1 MQRGKKL
8 KSLIAAGLLM
18 AATAATAAPAMAV
31 EYSFSGMFRNYYD
44 VSNVNVVRNED
55 VYGYMYLDNGAPTA
69 NVFETRLR
77 TNFTMK
83 FSEDLKLVTREE
95 INYGFWGNSSY
106 TAGRSSGG
114 AIGSRGVNIETK
126 RLYID
131 ANFPTYNLNTK
142 LGMQPFDDAYK
153 GIFVSDDMPG
163 FSISNTTKN
172 LTTTI
177 GAYRWNDGTLST
189 KPNTAYGKMT
199 KDLISLDGKY
209 EINKDVKVGA
219 AYYFMSSDNITG
231 TLPDGT
237 ATLPNWNNI
246 YGLYNGNENIT
257 LHMFGINGE
266 ATMGPLTLDGFFV
279 YQCGSNYLNKQHVSA
294 FATNVGGRMKI
305 GPGTLR
311 SEFLFV
317 SGGGNP
323 NTPSSSND
331 NGFIDTGIY
340 NGFYNNEMVILG
352 RDKYAQIND
361 NAIVYNVNNFN
372 QGVIFGSFGYD
383 LPITEKFKGSANM
396 GFAAV
401 AKDWGAPLIGNS
413 TTNDPTNGSYGYK
426 VNGPLAGGKHH
437 SNYLGTEINA
447 EVDYLLFPQLE
458 IGLRGGYVFLGDYF
472 KGTASNNTA
481 DPDNPFAMKVIA
493 TLTF

>member
-8 KSLIAAGLLM
+8 KSLIAAGLLI

-44 VSNVNVVRNED
+44 VSNVNVIRDEWNT
-55 VYGYMYLDNGAPTA
+55 GYMYLDNGAPTA

-95 INYGFWGNSSY
+95 VNYGFWGNNSY
-106 TAGRSSGG
+106 TAGRASGG

-189 KPNTAYGKMT
+189 TPTSTPYGKMT

-209 EINKDVKVGA
+209 EINKDTKVGA
-219 AYYFMSSDNITG
+219 AYYYLSSNNVA
-231 TLPDGT
+231 DG
-237 ATLPNWNNI
+237 NNYYGI
-246 YGLYNGNENIT
+246 YGGGTENIAV
-257 LHMFGINGE
+257 HMFGLNGE
-266 ATMGPLTLDGFFV
+266 ATVGPVTLDGFFV
-279 YQCGSNYLNKQHVSA
+279 YQCGSNYLTKQHVSA
-294 FATNVGGRMKI
+294 FATNVGGRMKV
-305 GPGTLR
+305 GKGTLR

-323 NTPSSSND
+323 NNPSSSND

-340 NGFYNNEMVILG
+340 NGYYNNEMVILG

-383 LPITEKFKGSANM
+383 LPITEKFKGSANA

-401 AKDWGAPLIGNS
+401 AKDWGTPLIGS
-413 TTNDPTNGSYGYK
+413 QSDGYAYK
-426 VNGPLAGGKHH
+426 INGPISLGGKHH

-447 EVDYLLFPQLE
+447 EVDYLIFPQVE
-458 IGLRGGYVFLGDYF
+458 IGVRGGYVFLGDYF
-472 KGTASNNTA
+472 KGTATGEK

>member
-1 MQRGKKL
+1 MKEAKMKRGSKL
-8 KSLIAAGLLM
+8 KSLIAAGLLIG
-18 AATAATAAPAMAV
+18 ATAVPSLAV

-44 VSNVNVVRNED
+44 VSNYNVMRDEWNT
-55 VYGYMYLDNGAPTA
+55 GNMYLDNGAPTA

-77 TNFTMK
+77 TNFTLK

-95 INYGFWGNSSY
+95 VNYGFWGNSSY
-106 TAGRSSGG
+106 TQGRSQGG

-163 FSISNTTKN
+163 FAISNTTKN
-172 LTTTI
+172 LTTTFGI
-177 GAYRWNDGTLST
+177 YRWNDGTLST
-189 KPNTAYGKMT
+189 APSTPYGKMT
-199 KDLISLDGKY
+199 KDLISLDGKLD
-209 EINKDVKVGA
+209 INKDTKVGG
-219 AYYFMSSDNITG
+219 AYYYLSSNNLADGNNYYGIYTG
-231 TLPDGT
+231 GT
-237 ATLPNWNNI
+237 
-246 YGLYNGNENIT
+246 ENIAV
-257 LHMFGINGE
+257 HMFGLNGE
-266 ATMGPLTLDGFFV
+266 ATVGPVTLDGFFV
-279 YQCGSNYLNKQHVSA
+279 YQCGSNYLTKQHVSA
-294 FATNVGGRMKI
+294 FATNIGARGKVGA
-305 GPGTLR
+305 GTLR

-317 SGGGNP
+317 SGGGDP
-323 NTPSSSND
+323 NHPTSSND

-340 NGFYNNEMVILG
+340 NGYYNNEMVILG

-361 NAIVYNVNNFN
+361 YAIVYNVNNFN

-383 LPITEKFKGSANM
+383 LPFNEKFKGSANM

-401 AKDWGAPLIGNS
+401 AKDWGAPMIGNS
-413 TTNDPTNGSYGYK
+413 TSNAYK
-426 VNGPLAGGKHH
+426 LIGPLDGKHH

-447 EVDYLLFPQLE
+447 EVGYLIFPQVE
-458 IGLRGGYVFLGDYF
+458 IGVRGGYVFLGDYF
-472 KGTASNNTA
+472 KGTAANGK
-481 DPDNPFAMKVIA
+481 DPDNPFGLKVIA